1 MWDHMDDKK
10 VTTIND
16 QWLEIQRLK
25 EQLARA
31 AHPVFKDPQEFPP
44 PGGTVLILQDT
55 GNVIMG
61 KWRNDGHCV
70 KWFPIPDR

>member
-1 MWDHMDDKK
+1 MDRIEEN
-10 VTTIND
+10 IN
-16 QWLEIQRLK
+16 QWLRIKQLE
-25 EQLARA
+25 EQLEKAAR
-31 AHPVFKDPQEFPP
+31 PVFKDPAVEKP

>member
-1 MWDHMDDKK
+1 MYDDSLVSK
-10 VTTIND
+10 VND
-16 QWLEIQRLK
+16 QWLELCRLREQLK
-25 EQLARA
+25 EAAR
-31 AHPVFKDPQEFPP
+31 PVFKDPTVEPP

-61 KWRNDGHCV
+61 KWRNDGHCL